1 MNSIKNARNILET
14 SIDAVDGSPT
24 DYTFDELKSLMVEIL
39 DNAENDYWLELEG
52 GEVRLIHDDS
62 IDQIWTDALIG
73 QVKECYNLDD
83 IPSFISIDWE
93 QTAENCKVDGMGHCF
108 AGYDHE
114 EHKSGDWNIFRTN

>member
-14 SIDAVDGSPT
+14 SIDAVDGSPA

-52 GEVRLIHDDS
+52 GEVRLIHDDE
-62 IDQIWTDALIG
+62 IDQIWTDSLIE

-93 QTAENCKVDGMGHCF
+93 QTAENCKVDGMGHHF

-114 EHKSGDWNIFRTN
+114 EHKSGDWNIFRNN